1 MSDKQNTTFP
11 VLPTEEQIKAGVFDK
26 KRDGNSGTPDA
37 QEYKIQPITTEAR
50 PEHFQAAPGPVIPQ
64 DTSVFEN
71 KPSREEILARTA
83 ELNKN
88 E

>member
-1 MSDKQNTTFP
+1 MSDKQHISFP
-11 VLPTEEQIKAGVFDK
+11 VLPTEEQIKAGVFDRK
-26 KRDGNSGTPDA
+26 NSCTPDA

-71 KPSREEILARTA
+71 KPSREEILAKTA
-83 ELNKN
+83 ELNKKD
-88 E
+88 